1 MASWIKCTTT
11 DGIEVRVNLDQVAM
25 IRPYRSDRGF
35 SGSELIFASGSQ
47 SPIVVNEDRNTLI
60 GPSALLQNP

>member
-60 GPSALLQNP
+60 GPSVRLQHP